1 MTGSI
6 SLSGMVEATSDPMVV
21 VDGTYEIR
29 AVNAA
34 WLEAVEETD
43 AGDVRGLAV
52 TDFVPT
58 ANRKE
63 VIADLDR
70 VLDGESIECHQQLL
84 TTEGER
90 RSGQCL
96 LVPATLDSGE
106 AGVAVVFE
114 TPVTETRADRQR
126 RRTQIKRLYEVGISL
141 TECDSRERVFELMIE
156 AGEDILG
163 IEMCIV
169 DSVQDGQLVV
179 EATSSAMPDEGY
191 HEPEIDSEEGGI
203 AAKAYR
209 RDESILVENTQ
220 THPDANPQGDYKS
233 AFTVPI
239 RGYGV
244 FQAISNDIVAFDQ
257 TDLELVEL
265 LAGHVRGALQRLDHE
280 QQLHE
285 RQETLEQQRRQI
297 TRLHE
302 VAVELAQCDDEHRVY
317 EIVVEAGEDILD
329 LDLCIADSVRDGRF
343 VVEATSSELPEGGY
357 HEAPVD
363 EGGMAGKLYKTGES
377 KIYNTQENPDTNPQD
392 DYQESLTVPIEG
404 YGVFQATSYETDT
417 FSQTDLEL
425 VELLARHAREAL
437 RRLEHD
443 RELRDRQQELE
454 LLRQIFG
461 RVFRHNVRNE
471 LNIIMGN
478 AQMLEQRVSGTEA
491 NQAAAALLE
500 STAKLLSHTEKAK
513 QIDELIG
520 ADDELIVDS
529 ASAFVARAV
538 AECRQEFPSSEIRDD
553 VEDARIKAHPAL
565 ATAVQTAIENS
576 IEHND
581 DSVSVRVQSQV
592 EDETVTLRI
601 DDTGTGIPDTE
612 ITVINS
618 GEETTMAHSTGVG
631 LWLMKWI
638 VEKSD
643 GSIQL
648 SNTPEGAC
656 VEMVLQRA

>member
-21 VDGTYEIR
+21 ADGNYEIR

-34 WLEAVEETD
+34 WLEAVDETES
-43 AGDVRGLAV
+43 GDVCGRAL
-52 TDFVPT
+52 TDFVP
-58 ANRKE
+58 APNRQDA
-63 VIADLDR
+63 IADLDR
-70 VLDGESIECHQQLL
+70 VLDGDAIECHQQLL
-84 TTEGER
+84 TTAGER

-106 AGVAVVFE
+106 AGVVVVFE

-141 TECDSRERVFELMIE
+141 TECESRERVFELMIE

-179 EATSSAMPDEGY
+179 EATSSTMPDEGY
-191 HEPEIDSEEGGI
+191 HEPAVDAEEGGI

-209 RDESILVENTQ
+209 RGESILVENTQ

-239 RGYGV
+239 RGFGV
-244 FQAISNDIVAFDQ
+244 FQALSNEIVAFDQ

-285 RQETLEQQRRQI
+285 RQEALEQQRRQI
-297 TRLHE
+297 TRLHA

-357 HEAPVD
+357 HEAPVE
-363 EGGMAGKLYKTGES
+363 EGGMAGELYRIGES
-377 KIYNTQENPDTNPQD
+377 RIYNPQESTEATPQD
-392 DYQESLTVPIEG
+392 DYQESMTVPIEG
-404 YGVFQATSYETDT
+404 YGVFQATSYETGA

-425 VELLARHAREAL
+425 AELLARHAREAL

-443 RELRDRQQELE
+443 RKLRDRQQELE

-478 AQMLEQRVSGTEA
+478 AQMLEQHVSETQA
-491 NQAAAALLE
+491 NQAAATMLE
-500 STAKLLSHTEKAK
+500 STEKLLSHTEKAK
-513 QIDELIG
+513 QIDGLMSTG
-520 ADDELIVDS
+520 DELIVDS
-529 ASAFVARAV
+529 AAAFVARAV
-538 AECRQEFPSSEIRDD
+538 AACRQEFPASEIRDD
-553 VEDARIKAHPAL
+553 VEDARVKAHPAL
-565 ATAVQTAIENS
+565 TTAVQTAIENS

-581 DSVSVRVQSQV
+581 DSVSVHVQSRI
-592 EDETVTLRI
+592 EDETVALRI

-648 SNTPEGAC
+648 SNTADGAR
-656 VEMVLQRA
+656 VEMVLPRV